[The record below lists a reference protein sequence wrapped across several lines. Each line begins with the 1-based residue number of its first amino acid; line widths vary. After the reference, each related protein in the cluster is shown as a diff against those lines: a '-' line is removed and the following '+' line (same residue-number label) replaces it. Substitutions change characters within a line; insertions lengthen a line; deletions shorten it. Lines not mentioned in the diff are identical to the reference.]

1 MKNLFKEAHKIAG
14 EIKRKY
20 NDVDYKVQFSLC
32 LSFLIEK
39 KGEAKMKE
47 LKGSEKQIRWAED
60 IRKDI
65 LTLVDEL
72 EKCKIKRIEIEE
84 YKIKDM
90 SIEELTER
98 CKRKFERIREEIRNI
113 DSAKFFID
121 NFKNILQHNSL
132 NQKAFHIN
140 QKLKDYGLGD
150 ENRNWSFLQGETQAS
165 YRLKKVKDCN
175 ISYEEAKEITKKIKF
190 NDDWTNI
197 IKENVLEI
205 VEIFDNAVKQV
216 NNVEEIEKAKE
227 YIIET
232 LIQENPQF
240 YKNGFGGIK
249 KYEIENYRNSKDE
262 KRKIKIAY
270 LLFKDGVEC

>member
-1 MKNLFKEAHKIAG
+1 MKNLFKEAHKMAR

-47 LKGSEKQIRWAED
+47 LKGSEKQIKWAED

-98 CKRKFERIREEIRNI
+98 CKRKFERIRAEIRNI

-121 NFKNILQHNSL
+121 NFRNILQHNSL

-175 ISYEEAKEITKKIKF
+175 ISYEEAKELTKKIKF
-190 NDDWTNI
+190 NDNWANT
-197 IKENVLEI
+197 IKESVLEI
-205 VEIFDNAVKQV
+205 VENFDKTKKQAT
-216 NNVEEIEKAKE
+216 NTE
-227 YIIET
+227 YIKKAEEYIAET
-232 LIQENPQF
+232 LIQKEQF
-240 YKNGFGGIK
+240 FINGFAGIK
-249 KYEIENYRNSKDE
+249 KKDIESYRKMEDIN
-262 KRKIKIAY
+262 RKIEITY
-270 LLFKDGVEC
+270 LLFKKGVEC